1 MKKFVKLCLA
11 GILCLSTAVSSNCRI
26 WAQEDSKITNITAEG
41 KSSSGHE
48 PALAIDGNINTY
60 YMTPSSNSMD
70 DHYRNID
77 LTLDG
82 LYELSKI
89 IMKVLIIIIKFM
101 HLQMVLI
108 MIKLLIK
115 MMMRWQMPM
124 VMST

>member
-48 PALAIDGNINTY
+48 PALAIDGDINTY
-60 YMTPSSNSMD
+60 YMTPSSSSMD

-89 IMKVLIIIIKFM
+89 KIYNNEGSYNHYQIYA
-101 HLQMVLI
+101 
-108 MIKLLIK
+108 
-115 MMMRWQMPM
+115 
-124 VMST
+124 STDGVNYDKICL